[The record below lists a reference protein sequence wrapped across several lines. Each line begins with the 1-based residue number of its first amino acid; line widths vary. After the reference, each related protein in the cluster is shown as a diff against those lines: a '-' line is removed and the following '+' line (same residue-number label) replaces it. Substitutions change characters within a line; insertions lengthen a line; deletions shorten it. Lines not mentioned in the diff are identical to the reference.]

1 MHRAYSDDLFE
12 STKMSFGE
20 HLEELR
26 GCLWKSV
33 LALTIGFVVGLFLA
47 NDFVIYLQTPLRAA
61 LVGFY
66 QNKAT
71 TDFRSNLAK
80 QGVSGEELDKAVEEF
95 AESRLMRDQVLVDA
109 DELRRQ
115 LGLDPPSDSPAPK
128 SPSAGFSAKDLI
140 PMNIY
145 RPVADDPR
153 VRVTGLSVDEAFMIW
168 IKAALVIGAVLAS
181 PFIFYFIWSFVAA
194 GLFPHEKRY
203 VHLFLPASIGLFM
216 LGATVA
222 FYFAFK
228 FVLDFL
234 FGVYQ
239 SMEIDPDPRISYW
252 LGFVLLLP
260 IGFGVAFQL
269 PLVMLFLERIRLTS
283 VAMYTSY
290 WRHAVVVISI
300 IAMVLTPADPYS
312 MMLMFVPLVILYFGG
327 IALCKYLPRAAAPNP

>member
-1 MHRAYSDDLFE
+1 LHRAYSDDLFE

-33 LALTIGFVVGLFLA
+33 LALTFGFVVGLFLA
-47 NDFVIYLQTPLRAA
+47 NDFVIYLKVPLEAA
-61 LVGFY
+61 LIDFY
-66 QNKAT
+66 QNKAVV
-71 TDFRSNLAK
+71 DFRSDLEKKGITGA
-80 QGVSGEELDKAVEEF
+80 ELDKAAAEF
-95 AESRLMRDQVLVDA
+95 EGSGLICDQVLVDA
-109 DELRRQ
+109 GELRRQ
-115 LGLDPPSDSPAPK
+115 LGLDPPSEKPDPNASG
-128 SPSAGFSAKDLI
+128 AGFDFKNLV
-140 PMNIY
+140 PLNIF
-145 RPVADDPR
+145 RPGADDPR
-153 VRVTGLSVDEAFMIW
+153 VRVVGFSVDEAFMIW

-203 VHLFLPASIGLFM
+203 VHLFLPASIGLFL

-239 SMEIDPDPRISYW
+239 NMELDPDPRISYW

-312 MMLMFVPLVILYFGG
+312 MMLMFVPLVVLYFGG
-327 IALCKYLPRAAAPNP
+327 IMLCKYLPRGSES

>member
-33 LALTIGFVVGLFLA
+33 LALFIGCVVGWFLSD
-47 NDFVIYLQTPLRAA
+47 DFVIYLKAPLEAA
-61 LVGFY
+61 LVDFY
-66 QNKAT
+66 H
-71 TDFRSNLAK
+71 
-80 QGVSGEELDKAVEEF
+80 DKAVKDLRHDAVAEFDDSNLVREE
-95 AESRLMRDQVLVDA
+95 VLVDPA
-109 DELRRQ
+109 ELRRQ
-115 LGLDPPSDSPAPK
+115 LGIESPPGSPPA
-128 SPSAGFSAKDLI
+128 AADGFALKNLI
-140 PMNIY
+140 PFSIF
-145 RPVADDPR
+145 RPAAEDQR
-153 VRVTGLSVDEAFMIW
+153 VRVTGLSVDEGFMVR
-168 IKAALVIGAVLAS
+168 IKAALVIGAVFAS

-194 GLFPHEKRY
+194 GLYPHEKRY
-203 VHLFLPASIGLFM
+203 IHLFLPASIGLFL

-234 FGVYQ
+234 FGMYR
-239 SMEIDPDPRISYW
+239 SMELDPDPRISYW

-260 IGFGVAFQL
+260 IGFGIAFQL

-312 MMLMFVPLVILYFGG
+312 MMLMFVPLVVLYFGG
-327 IALCKYLPRAAAPNP
+327 ILLCKYLPRGT